1 MDGLLQETLDDR
13 YRETRNDFSEKKKK
27 SRKKSRRRDSSSD
40 DSSDEDRRRR
50 KSRKDR
56 KKKRRR
62 RRRSA
67 SPAESVSV
75 YDPLTAAS
83 RIVKITKEEKARLLE
98 VARKNA
104 LQMTTATKTLSKTDE
119 IAIRAGGM
127 TLEQLTEKCQDIS
140 KGKADVMD
148 LLGRGEVELMNHPFD
163 PRKQGEVDYNW
174 AGEKEF
180 TLHNNQRTNQLAI
193 TAGKSKDEL
202 VREFPISSGT
212 SHRKKE
218 DALEDIYGKWESAN
232 SADAASDL
240 AERMRRRQEMLGE
253 DEGYFGN
260 SWQPAPMGLGQKGL
274 DEKGVGFASEL
285 QNPNGPNIILANKDE
300 QVFDDPKSNYIM
312 VEMDKLMKQKAE
324 LERQVQKAPNDLQLI
339 AQMYTIEEKLQA
351 WARKRDAPG
360 EWSGGTDAPRLLTRD
375 ELEGQGKEAW
385 ATADMFEGAQE
396 VQGVGRRLLEK
407 MGWSDGQALG
417 KLGVGDVE
425 PLVIDFKL
433 DRRGLNA
440 IDEVHK
446 GQKAKLELRA
456 STQPLNILSGKHPV
470 SAINEVCQKRRWP
483 LPTWTTIESGHR
495 WKMAIRVCEETYT
508 PETFASTK
516 KTAKM
521 AAARVALIEMGLIP
535 ADTPV
540 GQECAALEAAGED
553 GSMKF

>member
-1 MDGLLQETLDDR
+1 MEGLLEETLHDR
-13 YRETRNDFSEKKKK
+13 YRETRGEVDKSKKRRKK
-27 SRKKSRRRDSSSD
+27 SRKRDSSS

-56 KKKRRR
+56 KKKRK

-104 LQMTTATKTLSKTDE
+104 LQMTTATKTLSKNDE

-174 AGEKEF
+174 AGERDF
-180 TLHNNQRTNQLAI
+180 SLHNNARTNQLAI

-232 SADAASDL
+232 SADAAADL
-240 AERMRRRQEMLGE
+240 AERMRKRQEMLGE

-274 DEKGVGFASEL
+274 EEKGIGFAEEL

-300 QVFDDPKSNYIM
+300 QVFDDPKTSYIM
-312 VEMDKLMKQKAE
+312 TEMDKLMKQKAE

-535 ADTPV
+535 QDTPV
-540 GQECAALEAAGED
+540 GMEADAIDLTGDD
-553 GSMKF
+553 GMKF